1 MVLTDFAEIACHAP
15 DYLSL
20 MIIKQAQCPL

>member
-1 MVLTDFAEIACHAP
+1 VLTDFAEIARQSP

-20 MIIKQAQCPL
+20 MIIKQAQSPL